1 MTASLL
7 ENNVIVITGAAGRL
21 GQRLVKAF
29 AEAGATIVAL
39 VYKAEEAYD
48 LPFPAEAEG
57 WAFPVDVT
65 DEAQVQEVFAHI
77 REQIG
82 PVDAVIHT
90 VGTWDMAPFAETSLA
105 DWQEMIDLNLTS
117 TFLTFREAIKVMNS
131 GGRLIGYTSAHGAD
145 GGQAQ
150 QGAYGAAKAGV
161 IRLIEAIADEYADQ
175 GITAHALAPSTIAYD
190 GESEGVSADDLVDL
204 TMMVAMAPAAPLS
217 GQVIKAY

>member
-1 MTASLL
+1 MTPSLL
-7 ENNVIVITGAAGRL
+7 ENNIIVITGAAGRL

-39 VYKAEEAYD
+39 VYDAEKAYD
-48 LPFPAEAEG
+48 LPFPDNAEG

-65 DEAQVQEVFAHI
+65 NEAQVQEVFAHI
-77 REQIG
+77 RNQIG

-90 VGTWDMAPFAETSLA
+90 VGTWGMSPFTEMSLA
-105 DWQEMIDLNLTS
+105 DWQRMMDLNLTS
-117 TFLTFREAIKVMNS
+117 AFLTFREAIKAMDN

-145 GGQAQ
+145 GAQAQ
-150 QGAYGAAKAGV
+150 QGAYGAAKAGL
-161 IRLIEAIADEYADQ
+161 IRLIEAIAAEYTDQ

-190 GESEGVSADDLVDL
+190 DDTDGVSADDLVDL
-204 TMMVAMAPAAPLS
+204 TMMVATAPAAPLS